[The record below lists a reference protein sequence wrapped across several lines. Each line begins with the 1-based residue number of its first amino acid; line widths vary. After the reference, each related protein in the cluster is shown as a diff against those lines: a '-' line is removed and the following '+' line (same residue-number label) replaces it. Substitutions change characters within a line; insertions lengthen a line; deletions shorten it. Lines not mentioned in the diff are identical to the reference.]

1 MNDQEHDGPLDALFA
16 QARTHR
22 PDTSKAE
29 YAFETRLLARLRAK
43 RETNSVWAMVS
54 WRLVPFFAVGVL
66 ALTLWQ
72 AEAAT
77 ETNDAATIAGL
88 TNPVASDLWSN

>member
-1 MNDQEHDGPLDALFA
+1 MNEPEMELNALFA
-16 QARTHR
+16 QARAHR

-29 YAFETRLLARLRAK
+29 YAFETRLLARLRAN
-43 RETNSVWAMVS
+43 RETSSIWAMVS

-72 AEAAT
+72 AETASEAA
-77 ETNDAATIAGL
+77 DAASIAGL
-88 TNPVASDLWSN
+88 TNPVASDLLNN